1 MPDREESTAPPARPP
16 LDEGNGLRETY
27 AYFLPPEIADALR
40 LLSGYVQDRA
50 FEGERT
56 WDHIPGAVAIAQLRA
71 TAVDLRHLQ
80 GFLWMVSE
88 DPDSE
93 ERELVRLCRL
103 ARRLSERIAKIAA
116 ELEKALERPAEGS

>member
-1 MPDREESTAPPARPP
+1 MRSSEESTAPPIRAP

-56 WDHIPGAVAIAQLRA
+56 WDHIAGAVAIAQLRA
-71 TAVDLRHLQ
+71 AAVDLRHVE

-88 DPDSE
+88 DPDSD

-103 ARRLSERIAKIAA
+103 ARRLSGRVAKIAA
-116 ELEKALERPAEGS
+116 AIEGALR